1 MAERLKEIL
10 NILRRQEYITVAELS
25 ERLGVAEATLH
36 NDLNQLAEAGQVLRT
51 HDGAQIADK
60 RLRQEHPDEQLL
72 AALVNLSRE
81 LGREERQFA
90 ILGEGNTSA
99 MGSDG
104 TFWVKASGSQLG
116 NITAKDF
123 CRVSLSAV
131 ENMLASEQLTDA
143 EINAGLRATLVD
155 SRQPQPSVETFLHA
169 LCLTEGE
176 AAWVGHTHIVS
187 VNQILCSHQGADP
200 FLRPLFPDGIVVCG
214 PAPAVV
220 PYVDPGLPLALAVRQ
235 ALREYKSRYQR
246 PPKLL
251 LMINHGP
258 VALGQTADEVLN
270 IMLMADKWAKILQG
284 TYALGGPNFLTPE
297 DVERI
302 DSRMD
307 EHYRRRR
314 LVGQA

>member
-10 NILRRQEYITVAELS
+10 AILRGQETITVAELS
-25 ERLGVAEATLH
+25 ERLGVAEATIH
-36 NDLNQLAEAGQVLRT
+36 NDLTQLAEARQVIRT
-51 HDGAQIADK
+51 HDGAQIADERTPQK
-60 RLRQEHPDEQLL
+60 HTDEQLL
-72 AALVNLSRE
+72 AALVNLSHE

-123 CRVSLSAV
+123 CQVSLSAI
-131 ENMLASEQLTDA
+131 EKMLATEQLTDV
-143 EINAGLRATLVD
+143 EVNTGLQAALVD

-176 AAWVGHTHIVS
+176 AAWVGHTHTVS
-187 VNQILCSHQGADP
+187 VNQILCSQQGATP
-200 FLRPLFPDGIVVCG
+200 FLRPIFPDGIVVCG

-235 ALREYKSRYQR
+235 CLQEYKSYYQH

-251 LMINHGP
+251 LMVNHGP
-258 VALGQTADEVLN
+258 VALGQTAGEVLN
-270 IMLMADKWAKILQG
+270 IMLMVDKWAQILLG
-284 TYALGGPNFLTPE
+284 TYALGGPKFFTPE

-302 DSRMD
+302 DNRLD
-307 EHYRRRR
+307 EHYRRRK
-314 LVGQA
+314 LVEKA